1 LNIQRKQREKKH
13 RAFLINNPEN
23 ESIELTSHINIAISN
38 LPQKLKDVF
47 ILNRFEGLKY
57 SEIAQVSGI
66 SIKTV
71 ESRMSRALKILKKE
85 LSEFY

>member
-1 LNIQRKQREKKH
+1 MK
-13 RAFLINNPEN
+13 
-23 ESIELTSHINIAISN
+23 SYINIAIN
-38 LPQKLKDVF
+38 KLPKKLKDVF

-57 SEIAQVSGI
+57 SEIAQISGI

-85 LSEFY
+85 LSDI